1 LLSNIS
7 KRKKEKKES
16 SCISNADK
24 KTKSRSRI
32 NDGFVR
38 WGCVYGGCLFVFFT
52 GLCGGLHCYF
62 CELFL
67 YFIFLVGYLLLLLN
81 EFKIFLLYFCIL
93 LLMKNNCS
101 LPAVTADLRPPLRPW
116 LAG

>member
-1 LLSNIS
+1 LFNNIS

-38 WGCVYGGCLFVFFT
+38 WDCVYGGCLFVIFVGFVRWAALVFLRT
-52 GLCGGLHCYF
+52 
-62 CELFL
+62 FL
-67 YFIFLVGYLLLLLN
+67 YFIFLDGCLLMLSIG
-81 EFKIFLLYFCIL
+81 FKIYF
-93 LLMKNNCS
+93 
-101 LPAVTADLRPPLRPW
+101 
-116 LAG
+116 